1 MAKSYDDEV
10 TEIANA
16 IKVVIKYLPKSEQI
30 ETTNKIFNQFIKES
44 MDVLDFKLEQL
55 IKDHRL
61 TDET

>member
-44 MDVLDFKLEQL
+44 MDVLEFKLEQL